1 MKSPLK
7 KSIGEVVTDYGTKV
21 MKVFKEGLLGR
32 SLFDFYGDVKALT
45 FRTKEVTTVPTTPP
59 DSKGGVIY
67 TKSSD
72 GKLYYKSNEVAEVEL
87 SASDTVLTSEQV
99 QDIVGAMFSGN
110 TETNITVTY
119 QDADG
124 TIDLAATDTNTTYSE
139 ATGSAEGLMSIA
151 HHDKLD
157 GIESSADVTDTTNV
171 TAAGA
176 LMDSELTDLAGV
188 KSLDTSTL
196 VTLAGTQTITGGK
209 TFERAVILD
218 ADKSITPSSDG
229 VTLHIDSQDITDT
242 DTSGSG
248 TATTFNH
255 VVVENPRLL
264 AVNSS
269 VTTTNASTLFIKGAP
284 IAHTNQ
290 TITNAYALYV
300 AGGNSYFNNNVTV
313 GGDLTVNGDTVTFES
328 ANADDPHVIIKNTNN
343 GTNEGAR
350 LDFNKLRADDG
361 VEQGQNMGEI
371 WFTGQDSAQNSQDY
385 AYIVG
390 EIDVSTNGQESGQ
403 IVMGVANHD
412 GGVGTGFKMTG
423 GSVNDEIDVTIGFG
437 SSSLTTI
444 VGDLQVSGNDIKD
457 SGGNTILSS
466 DGSGVVTMA
475 GGNIAVG
482 GSNADLNMN
491 SGSDIILEADNA
503 GGGNTSTIQYLDAG
517 GTNRIILGAD
527 SDVAILSNRASNG
540 TVQIRANT
548 STAGGSGEVT
558 VVTVEDDKVTI
569 SQDLDVTG
577 KITTT
582 HDYHATTFE
591 NQIADDVGTGKILK
605 YSPGAN
611 DTLNGS
617 EIYFLHTDGTWNQ
630 ADADDV
636 ATGASQMLGVGLGGS
651 SQTVGCLIEG
661 FIRIASTEILN
672 TPGSGAVDGLPLYVS
687 TTPGHFDFTAPSG
700 SSDFV
705 RIVGYALD
713 DNSGDVLVYFNP
725 DKTWV
730 EIA

>member
-99 QDIVGAMFSGN
+99 QDVVGAMFSGN

-157 GIESSADVTDTTNV
+157 GIESSADVTDATNV

-188 KSLDTSTL
+188 KGVTISTLQVKPSEGAFANGDKTKLDAIEASADVTDATNVTAAGALMDSELTDLSGIKSLDTSTL

-218 ADKSITPSSDG
+218 GNKSITPGSDG
-229 VTLHIDSQDITDT
+229 VTLHVDAQDITDT
-242 DTSGSG
+242 NTSGSG

-255 VVVENPRLL
+255 VVVERPRLL

-269 VTTTNASTLFIKGAP
+269 VTTTNASTVYIEGAP
-284 IAHTNQ
+284 TAHTNQ
-290 TITNAYALYV
+290 TITNAYALYIH
-300 AGGNSYFNNNVTV
+300 AGNSYFGGAITANGGVTGDVTGNVSGSSGSCTGNSITATTATKSQGVVGAADADVNIVSDGEVIVKLDSDNDESLQKFKVTNNADSVVFSIDEGGTV
-313 GGDLTVNGDTVTFES
+313 FTSGGIITNSGTDSDLTIE
-328 ANADDPHVIIKNTNN
+328 
-343 GTNEGAR
+343 
-350 LDFNKLRADDG
+350 
-361 VEQGQNMGEI
+361 
-371 WFTGQDSAQNSQDY
+371 
-385 AYIVG
+385 
-390 EIDVSTNGQESGQ
+390 
-403 IVMGVANHD
+403 
-412 GGVGTGFKMTG
+412 
-423 GSVNDEIDVTIGFG
+423 
-437 SSSLTTI
+437 
-444 VGDLQVSGNDIKD
+444 
-457 SGGNTILSS
+457 S
-466 DGSGVVTMA
+466 DGSMTFVIDRDNDETSQSWSFKNYNVEVANLDESGNLQID
-475 GGNIAVG
+475 GG
-482 GSNADLNMN
+482 L
-491 SGSDIILEADNA
+491 
-503 GGGNTSTIQYLDAG
+503 
-517 GTNRIILGAD
+517 
-527 SDVAILSNRASNG
+527 
-540 TVQIRANT
+540 
-548 STAGGSGEVT
+548 TA
-558 VVTVEDDKVTI
+558 
-569 SQDLDVTG
+569 Q